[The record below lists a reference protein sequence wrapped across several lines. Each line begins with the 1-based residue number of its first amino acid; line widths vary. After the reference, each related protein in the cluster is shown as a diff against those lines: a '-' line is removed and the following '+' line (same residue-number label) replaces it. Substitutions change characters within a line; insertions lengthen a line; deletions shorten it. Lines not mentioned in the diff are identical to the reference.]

1 MVEVLSFESVGE
13 PALGVVDSVGV
24 ESLTG
29 VESVCNTSALYVES
43 DRVRPALE
51 DESVCDTVYASR
63 AESTCEK
70 KLLRVVDSWRE
81 VEFNTETGSVRES
94 SNSDIVG
101 SSCGLMV
108 CLVARYVN
116 GVDCD

>member
-1 MVEVLSFESVGE
+1 MVGGLSLESVGE
-13 PALGVVDSVGV
+13 LALGVVDSVGV

-51 DESVCDTVYASR
+51 DKSVCDTVHAPR

-70 KLLRVVDSWRE
+70 KLLRVVDSWHE
-81 VEFNTETGSVRES
+81 VKFNTETGFVRER
-94 SNSDIVG
+94 SNFEIVA

-108 CLVARYVN
+108 CLVA
-116 GVDCD
+116 